1 MTFLDNITHTLVGL
15 TLSRTP
21 LERAGRGTT
30 AALIVASNIP
40 DIDVVMALSGG
51 RAAYLADHR
60 AFTHSIFGTVVLA
73 LASAGLALAWQ
84 RRRDRQDAE
93 TARSAPASFAAL
105 AGVSLVG
112 TICHVLLDLATPY
125 GTRLFSPVSSIW
137 YSTDWMPIIDIY
149 LLAILL
155 GGTLAFLVR
164 PERRRAI
171 AAGIIVAS
179 LGYYAVRATARQAA
193 LREAGA
199 ELAAGGIQA
208 CTPDADPARASWLEL
223 RRWPEGSAGESAP
236 AGATPDD
243 PCLVETAAI
252 PTFLSPFIWRI
263 VARYPD
269 AYDLSEIDVR
279 PAWLGG
285 HAETTIRSIRY
296 PNARAPVVDQAAA
309 AYPAQVFLR
318 FARFPLAHVAP
329 DGAHTVVSWSDL
341 RFMGGLTSLTPAR
354 SRPSA
359 FRVTVT
365 LDARGTILSAGF
377 GT

>member
-1 MTFLDNITHTLVGL
+1 MDNITHTLVGL

-40 DIDVVMALSGG
+40 DIDVVMALHGG

-60 AFTHSIFGTVVLA
+60 AFTHSLFGIVVLA
-73 LASAGLALAWQ
+73 LVSAALVWLWP
-84 RRRDRQDAE
+84 RRPWPKRARAE
-93 TARSAPASFAAL
+93 AATAPPASFLAL

-125 GTRLFSPVSSIW
+125 GTRLFSPVSGIW

-149 LLAILL
+149 FLAILI
-155 GGTLAFLVR
+155 GGTLAFLLR
-164 PERRRAI
+164 RERRRAI

-193 LREAGA
+193 LHEAA
-199 ELAAGGIQA
+199 TELAARGIQA

-223 RRWPEGSAGESAP
+223 RHWSEASPGRPKVSNAASA
-236 AGATPDD
+236 D
-243 PCLVETAAI
+243 PCVVETAAI
-252 PTFLSPFIWRI
+252 PTFLSPFVWRI
-263 VARYPD
+263 VARYAD
-269 AYDLSEIDVR
+269 AYELSQIDVR

-285 HAETTIRSIRY
+285 DRGKKSIRY
-296 PNARAPVVDQAAA
+296 IRFPDARAPAVGEAAM
-309 AYPAQVFLR
+309 AYPARAFLR
-318 FARFPLAHVAP
+318 FARFPLAHITSEG
-329 DGAHTVVSWSDL
+329 DRTLVSWSDL
-341 RFMGGLTSLTPAR
+341 RFIGGLTSLTPAR
-354 SRPSA
+354 SRSGA

-365 LDARGTILSAGF
+365 LDARGEILSAGF